1 MNIFEE
7 LQTNEKGL
15 TSLEAEKRLEKYGRN
30 ELPEKTR
37 GIFFYFYKSI

>member
-30 ELPEKTR
+30 ELPEKKPE
-37 GIFFYFYKSI
+37 GFFLFL

>member
-30 ELPEKTR
+30 ELQKR
-37 GIFFYFYKSI
+37 NQRDFFLFL